1 MLALRFRFH
10 LALSG
15 EQGGFAEPVE
25 GVVHG
30 AVYLLRGRGVA
41 GHNEGVLRIGI
52 ENQLGFG
59 VGGAKSLGF
68 LVGHYRIFLAVEDKD
83 GRGLGVDVEEW
94 REEAGLGGGGRA
106 VGPFPGEVGDG
117 VEGDDGVG
125 ALPRDSAQGERQMAP
140 GAVAGG
146 DDALRVDAEFGR
158 VAADPY
164 EGGLD
169 VFDGGPDGA
178 EAILEGEAHDTLRR
192 GVLHCREEHL
202 RSAAGPTAAVDPEYG
217 GTGGGAATEHGER
230 ESGLVFE
237 GFDGLLFPRVGGD
250 PVLIPDDFSGAEG
263 EFA

>member
-117 VEGDDGVG
+117 VEGDDSVG

-192 GVLHCREEHL
+192 GVLHCRENISGRPPVQPPPWIQSTAGRGTAL
-202 RSAAGPTAAVDPEYG
+202 RPSMVSESPGLYSKVSTVCFSHGSAA
-217 GTGGGAATEHGER
+217 
-230 ESGLVFE
+230 
-237 GFDGLLFPRVGGD
+237 
-250 PVLIPDDFSGAEG
+250 IPF
-263 EFA
+263 